1 MSGCS
6 AFVIFVVC
14 ADLKFPAG
22 MRQSQLRGEVVVD
35 VVDLDSL
42 DVARDLLQ
50 CFVVHSES

>member
-35 VVDLDSL
+35 VVDLDPL
-42 DVARDLLQ
+42 DIARDLLQ